1 MPKFQLN
8 LAAPSRSQTFKV
20 QIEEDDPRGNALIG
34 KKIGE
39 AIPGDALGFE
49 GYEFE
54 LRGGSDADGFPMVP
68 SVGGG
73 VRRKILTA
81 GGVGYRTQRKG
92 LRKRRRVRGN
102 TVTPDCYQLNLKI
115 TKSGSRPIEEFL

>member
-8 LAAPSRSQTFKV
+8 LADPTKNQTFKV
-20 QIEEDDPRGNALIG
+20 QIDEDDARGNALIG

-39 AIPGDALGFE
+39 VVAGNALGFE

-68 SVGGG
+68 SVSGG

-81 GGVGYRTQRKG
+81 GGVGYRAKNKG
-92 LRKRRRVRGN
+92 VRKRRRVRGN
-102 TVTPDCYQLNLKI
+102 AITPDCYQLNFRI
-115 TKSGSRPIEEFL
+115 VKSGSRPIEEFL